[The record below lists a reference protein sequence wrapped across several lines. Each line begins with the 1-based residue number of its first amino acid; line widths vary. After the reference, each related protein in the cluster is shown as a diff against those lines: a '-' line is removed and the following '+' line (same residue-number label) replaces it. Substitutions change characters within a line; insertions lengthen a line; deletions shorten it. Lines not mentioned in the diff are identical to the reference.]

1 MSQAILLVDD
11 NDINRK
17 LVRHILADE
26 YPELYE
32 ASNGLQC
39 LALLREQPV
48 DLVLL
53 DLNMPE
59 KSGFEVLEEL
69 PDLPLSRSPTVIV
82 LSADNE
88 PNTISRAFHLGA
100 ADYVST
106 PFNRDELLARVRTH
120 LALHNREQHLEQRVQ
135 ERTQELQTANARLQE
150 ATAQLIQAEKM
161 VSLGQLAAGVA
172 HEINNP
178 VGYINSNLDTLNA
191 YLGDLWRLLEA
202 YEGLEAE
209 LPASEALQ
217 DLQQLKARLDL
228 TYLREDCAHIIS
240 ESRQGVAHVK
250 QIVSDLKGFAHP
262 EQKAWQEVDLHQLL
276 RSSLNIVSNEL
287 KYKCDVELRLG
298 ELVPVQCI
306 GPQISQVLLNLLVN
320 ASQAMTE
327 FGRIE
332 VRSGFDA
339 AQDCVW
345 LSISDNGKGMT
356 QEVQRK
362 IFDPFFTTKPV
373 GEGTG
378 LGLSVSYGIIQMHR
392 GEIQVESKPG
402 EGSCFTLRLPRV
414 QPDVSTSAQVPAESA
429 Q

>member
-11 NDINRK
+11 NDINRR

-26 YPELYE
+26 FPEVYE
-32 ASNGLQC
+32 AVNGLEC
-39 LALLREQPV
+39 LSQLTKYAV

-69 PDLPLSRSPTVIV
+69 PTLSLTRTPTVIV
-82 LSADNE
+82 LSADNDPE
-88 PNTISRAFHLGA
+88 TISRAFHLGA

-120 LALHNREQHLEQRVQ
+120 LAMHNREQYLEQRVD
-135 ERTQELQTANARLQE
+135 ERTRELQAMNARLQE

-178 VGYINSNLDTLNA
+178 VGYINSNLDTLHA
-191 YLGDLWRLLEA
+191 YLGDLWRLVESYEALES
-202 YEGLEAE
+202 E
-209 LPASEALQ
+209 LPDSELLR
-217 DLQQLKARLDL
+217 DLRLLKQRLDL
-228 TYLREDCAHIIS
+228 PYLREDCSHIID

-287 KYKCDVELRLG
+287 KYKCEVVLNLG
-298 ELVPVQCI
+298 ELVPIQCI

-320 ASQAMTE
+320 AGQSMAD

-332 VRSGFDA
+332 VRSGVEDA
-339 AQDCVW
+339 GDYVW
-345 LSISDNGKGMT
+345 LSIEDNGKGMALD
-356 QEVQRK
+356 VQRK

-392 GEIQVESKPG
+392 GEIQVQSTPG
-402 EGSCFTLRLPRV
+402 CGSCFTLRLPV
-414 QPDVSTSAQVPAESA
+414 IQPNLPSASPLN
-429 Q
+429 

>member
-1 MSQAILLVDD
+1 MPQAILLVDD

-26 YPELYE
+26 FPEVYE
-32 ASNGLQC
+32 AANGNECLQQ
-39 LALLREQPV
+39 LAERPV

-53 DLNMPE
+53 DLNMPQ

-69 PDLPLSRSPTVIV
+69 PSLALMRTPTVIV

-120 LALHNREQHLEQRVQ
+120 LALHNREQYLEQRVS
-135 ERTQELQTANARLQE
+135 ERTRELQTANARLQE

-178 VGYINSNLDTLNA
+178 VGYINSNLDTLRA
-191 YLGDLWRLLEA
+191 YLGDLWRMLEA
-202 YEGLEAE
+202 YDQATALIPEGEATRD
-209 LPASEALQ
+209 LAL
-217 DLQQLKARLDL
+217 LKQRLDL
-228 TYLREDCAHIIS
+228 DYLREDCTHIIN
-240 ESRQGVAHVK
+240 ESLQGVEHVK

-262 EQKAWQEVDLHQLL
+262 EQKAWQQVDLHQLL

-287 KYKCDVELRLG
+287 KYKCDVELALG
-298 ELVPVQCI
+298 EVVPVQCI

-320 ASQAMTE
+320 AGQAMTT
-327 FGRIE
+327 FGKITIRTGVDE
-332 VRSGFDA
+332 A
-339 AQDCVW
+339 AGEVW
-345 LSISDNGKGMT
+345 LSVTDTGRGMT

-362 IFDPFFTTKPV
+362 IFDPFFTTKQV

-392 GEIQVESKPG
+392 GEILVDSAPDK
-402 EGSCFTLRLPRV
+402 GSCFTLRLPIV
-414 QPDVSTSAQVPAESA
+414 QPDLPSQQVVGEAQC
-429 Q
+429 

>member
-1 MSQAILLVDD
+1 MPQVILLVDD

-26 YPELYE
+26 FPELYE
-32 ASNGLQC
+32 AVNGAEC
-39 LALLREQPV
+39 LRVVSQQSI

-59 KSGFEVLEEL
+59 KSGFDVLQEL
-69 PDLPLSRSPTVIV
+69 PLLGLTRVPTVIV

-120 LALHNREQHLEQRVQ
+120 LTLHNREQHLESRVRD
-135 ERTQELQTANARLQE
+135 RTLELESANDRLQE

-178 VGYINSNLDTLNA
+178 VGYINSNLDTLKA

-202 YEGLEAE
+202 YEALDDLIPDVE
-209 LPASEALQ
+209 LKR
-217 DLQQLKARLDL
+217 DLIVLKQHIDVP
-228 TYLREDCAHIIS
+228 YLREDTAHLIA
-240 ESRQGVAHVK
+240 ESMQGVLRVK
-250 QIVSDLKGFAHP
+250 QIVGDLKGFAHP
-262 EQKAWQEVDLHQLL
+262 EQKAWQQEDLHQLL

-287 KYKCDVELRLG
+287 KYKCNVHLELG
-298 ELVPVQCI
+298 EILPVQCI
-306 GPQISQVLLNLLVN
+306 APQINQVLLNLLVN
-320 ASQAMTE
+320 AGQSLPE
-327 FGRIE
+327 FGEI
-332 VRSGFDA
+332 VIKSGMNSDNT
-339 AQDCVW
+339 QVW
-345 LSISDNGKGMT
+345 LSITDNGVGMSA
-356 QEVQRK
+356 EVKRK
-362 IFDPFFTTKPV
+362 IFDPFFTTKRV

-378 LGLSVSYGIIQMHR
+378 LGLSVSYGIVQMHR
-392 GEIQVESKPG
+392 GEIKVESREG
-402 EGSCFTLRLPRV
+402 QGSCFTLYLPIA
-414 QPDVSTSAQVPAESA
+414 QPENDLTVSLSH
-429 Q
+429 